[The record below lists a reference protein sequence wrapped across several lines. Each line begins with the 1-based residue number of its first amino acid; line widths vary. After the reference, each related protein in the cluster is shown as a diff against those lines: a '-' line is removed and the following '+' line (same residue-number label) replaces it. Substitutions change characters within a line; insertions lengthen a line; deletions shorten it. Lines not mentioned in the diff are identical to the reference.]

1 MTGFEPMFRGHDILS
16 RTKRNR
22 LQKFFT
28 VPMKHLIYLYL
39 YSFEKVLETC
49 SLGLYL
55 MDISKESLEILRPR
69 PCATMATA
77 TAHFPMTI
85 VR

>member
-1 MTGFEPMFRGHDILS
+1 M
-16 RTKRNR
+16 KR
-22 LQKFFT
+22 
-28 VPMKHLIYLYL
+28 PIYVYLGL
-39 YSFEKVLETC
+39 YSLEKVLETC

-55 MDISKESLEILRPR
+55 MDISKESLEILSGLRA
-69 PCATMATA
+69 CATMATA